1 MVLVI
6 ALKVCFL
13 VKRGFQ
19 TSGVSGGEFSKYLSL
34 AHLWDVRGSGNGGE
48 GRARIKSY
56 VIFILQKYFLT
67 NF

>member
-6 ALKVCFL
+6 VLKVCFL
-13 VKRGFQ
+13 VKRRFL

-34 AHLWDVRGSGNGGE
+34 AHLWDVRGSGGGGE
-48 GRARIKSY
+48 RARIKSY